1 MKPHAYSYLR
11 MSTDLQLKGDSK
23 RRQLEAS
30 RRFASENGLE
40 LAEGAE
46 LEDIGVSAFK
56 GANVRDGSL
65 GRFLKAIESGLVK
78 PGSYLLVE
86 SLDRLTRQELN
97 KAQALFLSIIQA
109 GINVVTLAD
118 NRMYRAGTND
128 LGDLIY
134 SLVVMARAHE
144 ESQLKSQRIGAAW
157 KNKRSRAAAGVPMT
171 AWCPGWLK
179 LSEDGSRYIEIPE
192 RAAVVRGI
200 FEDSAGGLGILSIAN
215 RLNQAN
221 VPTFGSRN
229 GWYASYVAKILA
241 NRAVLG
247 ESQPHCREDGKRIPD
262 GDPNRAFFP
271 AIIGEELFYRAQ
283 VAKSER
289 KVSGSGRKG
298 KNFTNLFSGLAR
310 CAYCKSRMKLENKGS
325 GRKGT
330 TYFICDRAWR
340 RLGCPGKRWRYQDFE
355 ASYLAFVEEVDLE
368 RVLTESNGTAVNKVA
383 DEISGLKGALAETE
397 KLMERTYEVLT
408 QGGPV
413 DFVTTKLK
421 EQEARKTE
429 LKRRL
434 EAAEKEAQR
443 LTARR
448 EQQHRTRDELKHLVD
463 RVRNGE
469 DAHLYKL
476 RAQVASHLKAL
487 TESLLVA
494 SIGEAPL
501 VEERVRKFQELAGP
515 AHEDIVS
522 AMSAP
527 SGFRDHRYFSVGLR
541 DGKVRIVFP
550 DRDDPLKFRQQI
562 TADGLWGIQS
572 FSAEV

>member
-1 MKPHAYSYLR
+1 MKSQAYSYLR

-30 RRFASENGLE
+30 RRYASENGLE

-56 GANVRDGSL
+56 GANVREGSL
-65 GRFLKAIESGLVK
+65 GRFLRAIESGLVK
-78 PGSYLLVE
+78 PGSFLLVE
-86 SLDRLTRQELN
+86 SLDRITRQELG
-97 KAQALFLSIIQA
+97 KAQTLFLSIIQA

-118 NRMYRAGTND
+118 NRVYRAGTND

-171 AWCPGWLK
+171 AWCPAWLK
-179 LSEDGSRYIEIPE
+179 LSQDANSYVENPE
-192 RAAVVRGI
+192 RVAVVRAM
-200 FEDSAGGLGILSIAN
+200 FHDAAGGLGIFSIAN
-215 RLNQAN
+215 RLNQAG
-221 VPTFGSRN
+221 VPTFGSPN
-229 GWYASYVAKILA
+229 GWHASYIAKILA

-247 ESQPHCREDGKRIPD
+247 ESQPHRREDGKRVPD
-262 GDPNRAFFP
+262 GDPNKTYYP
-271 AIIGEELFYRAQ
+271 AIVDEKLFYRVQ

-298 KNFTNLFSGLAR
+298 KSFTNLFSGLAR
-310 CAYCKSRMKLENKGS
+310 CAYCKAPMKLENKGS

-330 TYFICDRAWR
+330 NYLICDNAWR

-355 ASYLAFVEEVDLE
+355 ASFLAFVEEVDLE
-368 RVLTESNGTAVNKVA
+368 SVLAESSDTGVKKAV
-383 DEISGLKGALAETE
+383 DEVSGLKGAIADAEH
-397 KLMERTYEVLT
+397 LMEKTYEVLS

-413 DFVTTKLK
+413 DFVTAKLK
-421 EQEARKTE
+421 EQGARKVD

-434 EAAEKEAQR
+434 EVAEKAVQR
-443 LTARR
+443 LTVQR
-448 EQQHRTRDELKHLVD
+448 EQQHRTREELKDLID
-463 RVRNGE
+463 RVRGGD

-476 RAQVASHLKAL
+476 RAQVAAHLKAL

-501 VEERVRKFQELAGP
+501 VDERVRKFQELAGP
-515 AHEDIVS
+515 AQGDI
-522 AMSAP
+522 AGAISAP
-527 SGFRDHRYFSVGLR
+527 SRFRDQRYFSVSLR

-550 DRDDPLKFRQQI
+550 DRDDPLKFREQI
-562 TADGLWGIQS
+562 TADRLWGIQS
-572 FSAEV
+572 FSAEA